1 MLIIGKTIQLL
12 VFEQKSLI
20 FETNETIKPLKKIFL
35 LFLNVSFDTIQSI
48 GCEEEKNLS
57 CEYFHT
63 DGPVSITKSSL
74 SQFYFHSNTFSA
86 TSVTA
91 LKPENTNDDF
101 NTEMIFEN
109 RTTIQG
115 IYPIRFEKADF
126 GLLKFDETIRNFF

>member
-1 MLIIGKTIQLL
+1 M
-12 VFEQKSLI
+12 
-20 FETNETIKPLKKIFL
+20 KKIFL
-35 LFLNVSFDTIQSI
+35 LFLIVSFDTIQSI

-57 CEYFHT
+57 CEYFYN

-74 SQFYFHSNTFSA
+74 SQFYFHSNTFNA

-91 LKPENTNDDF
+91 LKTENTNDDF

-126 GLLKFDETIRNFF
+126 GLLKFDETIRNFFQLKNQEIG